1 MLEFSVALW
10 IYSFKLLLESEALGE
25 TSLRSDVD
33 MHKNYY
39 NLCNPVEIFC

>member
-10 IYSFKLLLESEALGE
+10 IYSFKLPLESEALGE

-33 MHKNYY
+33 MYKNYY
-39 NLCNPVEIFC
+39 KLCNSVENVC